1 METKHIIINKYEVEN
16 MIKSGNFGYIYKGKK
31 IRNGEEIAIKI
42 DKPNV
47 LSLKHEARMLQ
58 YLYSS
63 KIKYIPPIYWFG
75 KIQESYCLVLPF
87 YQINLYEY
95 VCRKNISLNT
105 LNIVMCKLLIVF
117 ENIHQKYVIHRDI
130 KPQNFM
136 VQNGEIILIDFG
148 LATFFVNDDC
158 TAHLENEGSTTMIG
172 TPKYTSIN
180 IHKGSQYSRRDD
192 LISLGYL
199 YLYLL
204 KQNCLWEPSY
214 QGYEGEQNYNII
226 DIMHPH
232 NRKRMNNKEL
242 HILFDIC
249 GIHHTNSIYGYLKN
263 CYEIKYEKKPD
274 YEYLRSLFV

>member
-1 METKHIIINKYEVEN
+1 METKHIIINKYEIDT

-47 LSLKHEARMLQ
+47 LSLKHEARILQ

-63 KIKYIPPIYWFG
+63 NIKYIPPIYWFG
-75 KIQESYCLVLPF
+75 KIQESYCLVIPF

-95 VCRKNISLNT
+95 ICRKNISLNI
-105 LNIVMCKLLIVF
+105 LNTVMWKLLNVF

-148 LATFFVNDDC
+148 LATFFVNEDC
-158 TAHLENEGSTTMIG
+158 TQHLENEGSTTMIG

-214 QGYEGEQNYNII
+214 QGYNGEQKYNII

-242 HILFDIC
+242 DVLFRIC
-249 GIHHTNSIYGYLKN
+249 GIPHTNSIYEYLRT

-274 YEYLRSLFV
+274 YEYLRSLFL